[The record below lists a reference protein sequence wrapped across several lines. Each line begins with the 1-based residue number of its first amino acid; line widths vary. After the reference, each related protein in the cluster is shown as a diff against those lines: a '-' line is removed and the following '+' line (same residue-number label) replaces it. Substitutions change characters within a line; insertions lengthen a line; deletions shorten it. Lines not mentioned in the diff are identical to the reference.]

1 MALTSTA
8 QSPANGDHYEHA
20 KKEDPQGGTTASQ
33 DEHKNLPV
41 KDGHFPL
48 GTGTWD
54 ERER

>member
-20 KKEDPQGGTTASQ
+20 KKKDPQGGTTASQ